1 MGMLTPPYKGRG
13 NMSANFQQLL
23 AAKESKN

>member
-1 MGMLTPPYKGRG
+1 METLTLIYKGRG

-23 AAKESKN
+23 AAKGSEN